1 MYDPKKIENAVLAL
15 LGAFEFDHGRAWKR
29 YDFDVMDALAEQGF
43 ISDPR
48 RGTESVALSET
59 GLARAKLL
67 AQQLFGA

>member
-29 YDFDVMDALAEQGF
+29 YDFAVMDALAEQGF
-43 ISDPR
+43 ISNPR
-48 RGTESVALSET
+48 RTESVALSEA